1 MLFASICPYF
11 LFIVWVYNCRHLA
24 TVRLHASQP
33 TCLRCFVSTSICA
46 TQQKWLVRVV
56 NSQPF
61 SVVHDVRCPCCL
73 LSSVQ
78 VVFFLLFMLSS
89 VQVVFFLL
97 FMLSSVF
104 CPSCLLSSVLLVFF
118 PLSGLSSSLCLG
130 CLLLSVQVVFF
141 LLS

>member
-1 MLFASICPYF
+1 MLFASICPCC

-24 TVRLHASQP
+24 TVRPHVSQP
-33 TCLRCFVSTSICA
+33 TCLHCFFSTSIYA

-89 VQVVFFLL
+89 V
-97 FMLSSVF
+97 F
-104 CPSCLLSSVLLVFF
+104 CPSCLLPSVWVCLLSSVQVVSFF
-118 PLSGLSSSLCLG
+118 LSKLSSFFCPS
-130 CLLLSVQVVFF
+130 CLLPSVQVVFF